1 LERINMGIKIMK
13 NLSAVISVCLAL
25 VVTPLSAE
33 EIGDYQFYLAQ
44 IKYCE
49 YLYLDERIESWVDE
63 DNALDCTSGFNR
75 IKQLA
80 LEKYSQNDAFNA
92 VSSSRNSALLAVE
105 RFTAEIEQS
114 ELVEEVKRCKT
125 FCAVMDTYMGE
136 HNSLPERN
144 K

>member
-1 LERINMGIKIMK
+1 MGVQIMK
-13 NLSAVISVCLAL
+13 NLSAVISLCLAL
-25 VVTPLSAE
+25 VTTPLSAE

-63 DNALDCTSGFNR
+63 DNTQDCTSGFDR

-80 LEKYSQNDAFNA
+80 LEKYTQNDAFNA

-105 RFTAEIEQS
+105 RFSAEIEQP

-125 FCAVMDTYMGE
+125 FCAAMDTYMGE

>member
-1 LERINMGIKIMK
+1 MGVQIMK
-13 NLSAVISVCLAL
+13 NLSAVISLCLAL
-25 VVTPLSAE
+25 VTTPVSAE

-63 DNALDCTSGFNR
+63 DNTLDCTSGFKR

-105 RFTAEIEQS
+105 GFTAEIEQS

>member
-1 LERINMGIKIMK
+1 MGVKIMK

-25 VVTPLSAE
+25 VATPLSAE

-63 DNALDCTSGFNR
+63 DNTLDCTSGFNR

-105 RFTAEIEQS
+105 GFTAEIEQS